1 MTVRQASLQSPSLVQ
16 QQYGRE
22 GGGEWSEAV
31 MLHEKFPS
39 RPNWRFHSAS
49 ISATFAWLR
58 IADEMTQEIAS
69 DSHEK
74 DTAASV
80 RVRPRARDYF
90 WRPWYAKL
98 WWSLAFG
105 FWLAVLFDALVVRV
119 LPRGDQGWQF
129 WVVMLLQPH
138 VIVPV
143 LGFPF
148 LRDWLE
154 FQGFYDTDEGEEQPD
169 RPYEGGNGV
178 DFHVRPANP
187 MDPFDP
193 RFNALPNN
201 PASPAWRERH
211 GWNGN

>member
-16 QQYGRE
+16 QHYGRE
-22 GGGEWSEAV
+22 GGGAWSEAV

-98 WWSLAFG
+98 WWAAIPLYWIVVADPTRPTFI
-105 FWLAVLFDALVVRV
+105 DPLVRGGYTAITNIVF
-119 LPRGDQGWQF
+119 LP
-129 WVVMLLQPH
+129 MTAIL
-138 VIVPV
+138 V
-143 LGFPF
+143 LGFRF
-148 LRDWLE
+148 FGGLLDRQAQAFDAE
-154 FQGFYDTDEGEEQPD
+154 FEVGTY
-169 RPYEGGNGV
+169 
-178 DFHVRPANP
+178 RPAGYP
-187 MDPFDP
+187 HPTIDEFDP
-193 RFNALPNN
+193 
-201 PASPAWRERH
+201 ASGPRWIGNRH
-211 GWNGN
+211 RDELIP